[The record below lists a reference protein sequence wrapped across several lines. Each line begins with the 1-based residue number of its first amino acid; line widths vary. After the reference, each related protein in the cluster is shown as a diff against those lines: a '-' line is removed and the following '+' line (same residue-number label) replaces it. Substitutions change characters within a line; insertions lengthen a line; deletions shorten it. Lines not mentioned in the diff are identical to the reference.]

1 MKKVP
6 QTRLTKFAF
15 SVMWWMGS
23 TASLIVHTIIFILAF
38 IVVVLGVS
46 WTTVLLVV
54 TTVVSLEAIYMN
66 ILIQMG
72 VNQNTES
79 LREVEGDIDEIQVD
93 VDEIQKDVDVIQ
105 EDVDEIQKDV
115 DVIQVD
121 VDEIEKG
128 IDEIQEDVDEREKED
143 KAEVK
148 RETENGIILN
158 KIELQLQDIIK
169 EIENIRSK
177 GD

>member
-6 QTRLTKFAF
+6 QTKLTKAAF

-38 IVVVLGVS
+38 IVVLLGVS
-46 WTTVLLVV
+46 WATVLLVV

-115 DVIQVD
+115 DDIQED

-128 IDEIQEDVDEREKED
+128 IDVIQEDVDEREKEEI
-143 KAEVK
+143 AEEK
-148 RETENGIILN
+148 RETENGIILS